1 MPSGTICARNP
12 HPQPLSLRGRGE
24 SPRFLVVRGIIAAGV
39 LLLALGAAACSPE
52 QGRRPG
58 QAGADVGNKPSDPAA
73 VEIHGRLDPTFDVP
87 EVGQAVQRER

>member
-1 MPSGTICARNP
+1 MIKFAIT
-12 HPQPLSLRGRGE
+12 
-24 SPRFLVVRGIIAAGV
+24 AGV

-58 QAGADVGNKPSDPAA
+58 QSGADVGNKPSDPAA